1 MGKKKDP
8 VQTLISDITEVATKN
23 KGAVLGAI
31 VGYLASSTI
40 EEHPE
45 IRNAVLG
52 AIVGEGGVRALKSG
66 KKDEDNEDDE
76 E

>member
-1 MGKKKDP
+1 MGKEQDP
-8 VQTLISDITEVATKN
+8 VQTLISDITNVATKN

-52 AIVGEGGVRALKSG
+52 AIVGESGIRALSSG
-66 KKDEDNEDDE
+66 KQTDE
-76 E
+76 ED